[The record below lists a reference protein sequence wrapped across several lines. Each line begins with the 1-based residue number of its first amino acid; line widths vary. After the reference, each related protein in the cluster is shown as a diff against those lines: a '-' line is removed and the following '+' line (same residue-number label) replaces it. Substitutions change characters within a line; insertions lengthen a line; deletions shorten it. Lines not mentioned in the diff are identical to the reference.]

1 MSLSTL
7 TITTLRE
14 KLTAGEITP
23 LDIIDD
29 LEASITSKDEAI
41 GGYLSCDFD
50 AARELAK
57 SADLSLP
64 LGGIPIAIKDN
75 INLLGQP
82 CTCASNILAES
93 FISPYDATVIE
104 RIKEAGGIIVG
115 KANQD
120 EFAMGSS
127 NEYSAFGATKNPV
140 NPEHVPGGSSGGSAA
155 AVASGLVDYAL
166 GSDTGGSIRQP
177 AGFCG
182 VVGLKPTYG
191 RVSRYGL
198 TAFASSLDQIGPI
211 TRTVKQSAEL
221 LQVIAGKDPHDAT
234 SAEVEIDDY
243 VAKLNDDSVKTIGVP
258 YHLLQEGLDPEVKLR
273 IEEAIELLKKDGKK
287 IKEIQLPYLKYSIAA
302 YYILATAE
310 ASSNLARFD
319 GVRYGARENVEV
331 NSINEFYAKNR
342 EAGFGP
348 EVKRRI
354 MLGTYVLSSG
364 YYDAYYA
371 KAQKVRRLIYE
382 DFQKTYKEVDAIILP
397 ACPTPAFKIG
407 ELVNDPMAMYLSD
420 IFTVSIN
427 IAGIPGISV
436 PVGNT
441 KAGLPVG
448 MQILGNLYEESRIL
462 QLAQR
467 VETLQNS

>member
-1 MSLSTL
+1 MINTIQNFLTKNEKTKDLNIMSTVNETWLQAHANEQAKIQGPLSG
-7 TITTLRE
+7 
-14 KLTAGEITP
+14 KL
-23 LDIIDD
+23 
-29 LEASITSKDEAI
+29 
-41 GGYLSCDFD
+41 
-50 AARELAK
+50 
-57 SADLSLP
+57 
-64 LGGIPIAIKDN
+64 IAIKDN
-75 INLLGQP
+75 MNVIGLPTACGSEFLKNYI
-82 CTCASNILAES
+82 A
-93 FISPYDATVIE
+93 PYDATVVK

-127 NEYSAFGATKNPV
+127 TEYSAYGATKNPV
-140 NPEHVPGGSSGGSAA
+140 NPDHVPGGSSGGSAA
-155 AVASGLVDYAL
+155 AVAAGLVDYAL

-211 TRTVKQSAEL
+211 TRTVEQSAEL
-221 LQVIAGKDPHDAT
+221 LQIIAGKDEFDAT
-234 SAEVEIDDY
+234 STDIKVDDY
-243 VAKLNDDSVKTIGVP
+243 LGKINDDSVKSIGVP
-258 YHLLQEGLDPEVKLR
+258 FHLLQEGLHPDVKAR
-273 IEEAIELLKKDGKK
+273 IEEAIEKLRKNGKE
-287 IKEIQLPYLKYSIAA
+287 IKEINLPHLSYSIAV

-319 GVRYGARENVEV
+319 GVRYGKREADKAE
-331 NSINEFYAKNR
+331 SIDEFYSINR
-342 EAGFGP
+342 EAGFGD

-371 KAQKVRRLIYE
+371 RAQKVRRLIYE
-382 DFQKTYKEVDAIILP
+382 DFQKAYQDVDTILLP
-397 ACPTPAFKIG
+397 TCPTPAFKLG
-407 ELVNDPMAMYLSD
+407 EHVNNPMAMYLSD

-441 KAGLPVG
+441 QDGLPVG
-448 MQILGNLYEESRIL
+448 MQVLGNLYEESKIL
-462 QLAQR
+462 QLAK
-467 VETLQNS
+467 VIETLA

>member
-1 MSLSTL
+1 MLKTIQEFIQKNKEVSDLNIMSTVDETWLQAHATEQANIKGPLSG
-7 TITTLRE
+7 
-14 KLTAGEITP
+14 KL
-23 LDIIDD
+23 
-29 LEASITSKDEAI
+29 
-41 GGYLSCDFD
+41 
-50 AARELAK
+50 
-57 SADLSLP
+57 
-64 LGGIPIAIKDN
+64 IAIKDN
-75 INLLGQP
+75 MNVIGLPTACGSEFLKNYI
-82 CTCASNILAES
+82 A
-93 FISPYDATVIE
+93 PYDATVVK
-104 RIKEAGGIIVG
+104 RIKDAGGIIVG

-127 NEYSAFGATKNPV
+127 TEYSAYGPTKNPV
-140 NPEHVPGGSSGGSAA
+140 NPDHVPGGSSGGSAA
-155 AVASGLVDYAL
+155 AVAAGLVDYAL

-211 TRTVKQSAEL
+211 TRTVEQSAEL
-221 LQVIAGKDPHDAT
+221 LQIIAGKDAFDAT
-234 SAEVEIDDY
+234 STDIEVDDY
-243 VAKLNDDSVKTIGVP
+243 VGKLQNDSVKTIGVP
-258 YHLLQEGLDPEVKLR
+258 FHLLQEGLHPDVKSR
-273 IEEAIELLKKDGKK
+273 IDEAIEKLRKNGKE
-287 IKEIQLPYLKYSIAA
+287 IKEINLPHLSYSIAV

-319 GVRYGARENVEV
+319 GVRYGKREAKSAD
-331 NSINEFYAKNR
+331 SIDEFYSINR
-342 EAGFGP
+342 EAGFGD

-371 KAQKVRRLIYE
+371 RAQKVRRLIYE
-382 DFQKTYKEVDAIILP
+382 DFQKAYQDVDTILLP
-397 ACPTPAFKIG
+397 TCPTPAFKLG
-407 ELVNDPMAMYLSD
+407 EHTNNPMAMYLSD

-441 KAGLPVG
+441 QDGLPVG
-448 MQILGNLYEESRIL
+448 MQVLGNLYEESKIL
-462 QLAQR
+462 QLANLI
-467 VETLQNS
+467 ETLV

>member
-1 MSLSTL
+1 MSKLIQEFLKRYNDTLDLNIMTQVNEKWLTEHENEQAKIKGPLSG
-7 TITTLRE
+7 
-14 KLTAGEITP
+14 KL
-23 LDIIDD
+23 
-29 LEASITSKDEAI
+29 
-41 GGYLSCDFD
+41 
-50 AARELAK
+50 
-57 SADLSLP
+57 
-64 LGGIPIAIKDN
+64 IAIKDN
-75 INLLGQP
+75 MNVTGLQTSCGSEFLKNYI
-82 CTCASNILAES
+82 A
-93 FISPYDATVIE
+93 PYDATVIE
-104 RIKEAGGIIVG
+104 KIKKAGGIIVG

-127 NEYSAFGATKNPV
+127 NEYSAFGPTKNPV
-140 NPEHVPGGSSGGSAA
+140 NPNHVPGGSSGGSAA
-155 AVASGLVDYAL
+155 AVAAGLVDYAL

-211 TRTVKQSAEL
+211 TKTVKQSAEL
-221 LQVIAGKDPHDAT
+221 LQVIAGKDPNDAS
-234 SAEVEIDDY
+234 SAEVDVEDY
-243 VAKLNDDSVKTIGVP
+243 VATLNNDSVKTIGVP
-258 YHLLQEGLDPEVKLR
+258 YHLLQEGLDPEVKAR
-273 IEEAIELLKKDGKK
+273 IEEAIEMLKKDGKE
-287 IKEIQLPYLKYSIAA
+287 IKEIELPYLKYSIAA

-319 GVRYGARENVEV
+319 GVRYGARKEGDVE
-331 NSINEFYAKNR
+331 SINEFYAKNR

-382 DFQKTYKEVDAIILP
+382 DFQKAYDKVDAIILP
-397 ACPTPAFKIG
+397 TCPTPAFKIG

-436 PVGNT
+436 PVGKT
-441 KAGLPVG
+441 EGGLPVG
-448 MQILGNLYEESRIL
+448 MQILGNLYEEGKIL

-467 VETLQNS
+467 VEILQNS

>member
-1 MSLSTL
+1 MTQVDETWLNNHEATQSKINGPLSG
-7 TITTLRE
+7 
-14 KLTAGEITP
+14 KL
-23 LDIIDD
+23 
-29 LEASITSKDEAI
+29 
-41 GGYLSCDFD
+41 
-50 AARELAK
+50 
-57 SADLSLP
+57 
-64 LGGIPIAIKDN
+64 IAIKDN
-75 INLLGQP
+75 MNVIGLQTSCG
-82 CTCASNILAES
+82 SNFLKNYIA
-93 FISPYDATVIE
+93 PYDATVID
-104 RIKEAGGIIVG
+104 RIKKAGGIIVG

-127 NEYSAFGATKNPV
+127 NEYSAFGPCKNPV

-155 AVASGLVDYAL
+155 AVAAGLVDYAL

-211 TRTVKQSAEL
+211 TKTVKQAAEL
-221 LQVIAGKDPHDAT
+221 LQVIAGKDEFDAT
-234 SAEVEIDDY
+234 STDIEVDDY
-243 VAKLNDDSVKTIGVP
+243 VSKLNDDSVKTIGVP
-258 YHLLQEGLDPEVKLR
+258 YHLLQEGLDPDVKVR
-273 IEEAIELLKKDGKK
+273 IEEAIELLKKDGKV
-287 IKEIQLPYLKYSIAA
+287 IKEIKLPYLKYSIAV

-319 GVRYGARENVEV
+319 GVRYGSRSSEKVE
-331 NSINEFYAKNR
+331 SINDFYAKNR

-382 DFQKTYKEVDAIILP
+382 DFQNAYKKVDTILLP
-397 ACPTPAFKIG
+397 TCPTPAFKLG
-407 ELVNDPMAMYLSD
+407 EHVNNPMAMYLSD
-420 IFTVSIN
+420 IFTVSVN
-427 IAGIPGISV
+427 IAGIPGISI

-441 KAGLPVG
+441 SKGLPVG
-448 MQILGNLYEESRIL
+448 MQILANLYEESKIL

-467 VETLQNS
+467 METLQNS